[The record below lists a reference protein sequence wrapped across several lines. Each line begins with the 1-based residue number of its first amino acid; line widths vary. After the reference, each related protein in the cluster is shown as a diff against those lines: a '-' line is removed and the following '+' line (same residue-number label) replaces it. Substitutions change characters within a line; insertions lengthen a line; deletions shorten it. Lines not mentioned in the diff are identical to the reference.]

1 VTQIRLAATEINNVV
16 TYTVIIEA
24 KNEDRRLFPGMTAN
38 VRIESARRDDVM
50 RVSNDAL
57 RFRPRDGQGATEARS
72 ADAANRSERTVERLK
87 GELDLTPAQV
97 EALRGEIQA
106 IAAETKASAQ
116 SGGFGPASFDPS
128 AFRMKLNMRIEQA
141 LVPTMSEDQRKTYE
155 RWKKGRE
162 TTRTAAV
169 WVLDGQG
176 QPERRMARVGL
187 ADDQFTEIVGGDV
200 KNGDKLIVRVREAKK

>member
-1 VTQIRLAATEINNVV
+1 M
-16 TYTVIIEA
+16 
-24 KNEDRRLFPGMTAN
+24 KAN

-57 RFRPRDGQGATEARS
+57 RFRPRDGQAGAEARS

-116 SGGFGPASFDPS
+116 SGGFGPSSFDPS

-200 KNGDKLIVRVREAKK
+200 KDGDKIIVRVREAKK